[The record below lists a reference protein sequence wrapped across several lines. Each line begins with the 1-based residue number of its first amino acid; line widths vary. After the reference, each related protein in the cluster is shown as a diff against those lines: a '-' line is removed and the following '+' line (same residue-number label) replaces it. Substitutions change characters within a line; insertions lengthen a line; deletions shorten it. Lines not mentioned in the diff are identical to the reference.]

1 MSQSGLSA
9 IDPASHAVLA
19 GVLAELTTDGVPAGQ
34 RLTFWRDGVLK
45 RMEPTAASEEG
56 GPFRARLR
64 RLSIEGAE
72 LVEHASEQVFA
83 LRSAER
89 RRLDGCDDISIDVM
103 RQCKSASIEHG
114 GAELALRA
122 GDMCVVDYAQPIAV
136 RRSRHSAIGLI
147 LPRSRVR
154 EVMGGG
160 DADALAG
167 RRLVAHG
174 MTAVLRHHLLTTLDE
189 APYLSAAERVL
200 AVDAAASMALAIFQ
214 AGRFR
219 TADVEQFADGFYQ
232 AARRLIDQQCDDADL
247 TPDRV
252 ALALGCSRASLY
264 RLFARRGE
272 SVASI
277 IWSSRIERARRMLA
291 SAESSGLLIADIAFR
306 CGFREV
312 PTFTRMFR
320 RRFGMTPSE
329 AREGGTASDSVAV

>member
-1 MSQSGLSA
+1 MSQSTHSV
-9 IDPASHAVLA
+9 IDPASHGRGL
-19 GVLAELTTDGVPAGQ
+19 LAELTTDGVPAGQ
-34 RLTFWRDGVLK
+34 RLAFWRDGVLR
-45 RMEPTAASEEG
+45 RMEPTAPSEAG

-72 LVEHASEQVFA
+72 LVEHASDQVFA
-83 LRSAER
+83 VRSAER

-103 RQCKSASIEHG
+103 RHCKSASIEHG
-114 GAELALRA
+114 GAELNLRA

-147 LPRSRVR
+147 LPRDRVR
-154 EVMGGG
+154 EAMGG
-160 DADALAG
+160 DAAPLAG

-189 APYLSAAERVL
+189 APYLSPSERVL

-232 AARRLIDQQCDDADL
+232 AARRLIDQQCSDADL

-272 SVASI
+272 SVAAI
-277 IWSSRIERARRMLA
+277 IWSSRIERARRMLE
-291 SAESSGLLIADIAFR
+291 SAEGSGLLIADIAFR

-329 AREGGTASDSVAV
+329 ARELRGVDG

>member
-1 MSQSGLSA
+1 MSQSVHSG
-9 IDPASHAVLA
+9 IDPVSHAANELT
-19 GVLAELTTDGVPAGQ
+19 GGLAELTTDGVPAGQ

-45 RMEPTAASEEG
+45 RMEPTVESEAG

-72 LVEHASEQVFA
+72 LVEHASDRVFA
-83 LRSAER
+83 RRSAER

-103 RQCKSASIEHG
+103 RHCRSASIEHG
-114 GAELALRA
+114 GGELRLRP
-122 GDMCVVDYAQPIAV
+122 GDMCVVDYAQPVAV

-147 LPRSRVR
+147 LPRDRVR
-154 EVMGGG
+154 EALG
-160 DADALAG
+160 DDAAPLAG

-189 APYLSAAERVL
+189 APYLSASERVL
-200 AVDAAASMALAIFQ
+200 AVEAAAGMALAIFQ

-219 TADVEQFADGFYQ
+219 TTDVEQFADGFYR
-232 AARRLIDQQCDDADL
+232 AARHLIDQQCTDADL

-264 RLFARRGE
+264 RLFAGRGE
-272 SVASI
+272 SVAAI
-277 IWSSRIERARRMLA
+277 IWSSRIERARCMLA
-291 SAESSGLLIADIAFR
+291 SAEGSFLLIADIALR

-320 RRFGMTPSE
+320 RRFGMTPRE
-329 AREGGTASDSVAV
+329 ARGRP